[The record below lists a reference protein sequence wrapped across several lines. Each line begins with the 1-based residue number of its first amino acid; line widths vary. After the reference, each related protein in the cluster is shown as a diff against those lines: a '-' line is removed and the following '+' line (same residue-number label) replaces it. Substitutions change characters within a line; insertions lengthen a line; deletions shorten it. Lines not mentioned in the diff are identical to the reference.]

1 MPRLACGLE
10 YDGACFSGWQ
20 RQHHAPSVQDAVENA
35 LSTIADHPIRTAV
48 AGRTD
53 AGVHAAGQVIHFD
66 TDADRPLHAWQ
77 RGAGA
82 HLPPSV
88 SASWVKEVAD
98 DFHAR
103 YSATRRHYRYI
114 ILQRDAAAAGLL
126 AGKVTRM
133 PKTLDAERMHEA
145 AQALLGEHDFTS
157 FRAAE
162 CQARHPRRTLHRLD
176 VTAHG
181 SFVHLDVEADGFL
194 YHMVRILAGALMEV
208 GHGERPPEW
217 LAELLEMRD
226 RTAGGVTAPPDGLY
240 LMRVN
245 YPPECGI
252 PPPLWTP
259 DYSQPAS

>member
-10 YDGACFSGWQ
+10 YDGAGFNGWQ
-20 RQHHAPSVQDAVENA
+20 RQSHAPSVQDAVEEA
-35 LSTIADHPIRTAV
+35 FSAVADHPIRTAV

-53 AGVHAAGQVIHFD
+53 TGVHAAGQVIHFD
-66 TDADRPLHAWQ
+66 TTADRSLHAWQ

-82 HLPPSV
+82 HLPPAVSV
-88 SASWVKEVAD
+88 SWVREVAD

-103 YSATRRHYRYI
+103 YSAIRRHYRYI

-126 AGKVTRM
+126 AGKVTRI
-133 PKTLDAERMHEA
+133 PKTLDIEQMHRA

-162 CQARHPRRTLHRLD
+162 CQARHPRRTLFRLD
-176 VTAHG
+176 VTACG
-181 SFVHLDVEADGFL
+181 PFVHIDVEADGFL
-194 YHMVRILAGALMEV
+194 HHMVRILAGSLIDI
-208 GHGERPPEW
+208 GHGEHPPEW
-217 LAELLEMRD
+217 LAELLERRD
-226 RTAGGVTAPPDGLY
+226 RTAGGITAPPDGLY
-240 LMRVN
+240 LMSVN

-259 DYSQPAS
+259 DYSLHS

>member
-10 YDGACFSGWQ
+10 YDGARFSGWQ

-35 LSTIADHPIRTAV
+35 LSAVADHPVRTAV

-88 SASWVKEVAD
+88 SVSWVQEVAD

-114 ILQRDAAAAGLL
+114 VLQRDAAAAGLL
-126 AGKVTRM
+126 AGRVTRV
-133 PKTLDAERMHEA
+133 PKALDAERMHQA

-157 FRAAE
+157 FRAAG

-176 VTAHG
+176 VTVHG
-181 SFVHLDVEADGFL
+181 PFVHLDVEADGFL
-194 YHMVRILAGALMEV
+194 HHMVRILAGSLMDI
-208 GHGERPPEW
+208 GHAEQPPEW

-226 RTAGGVTAPPDGLY
+226 RTAGGITAPPDGLY

-245 YPPECGI
+245 YPRECGI

-259 DYSQPAS
+259 DYSQPAP

>member
-10 YDGACFSGWQ
+10 YDGAGFSGWQ
-20 RQHHAPSVQDAVENA
+20 CQQHAPSIQDAVEGA
-35 LSTIADHPIRTAV
+35 LSAVADHPVRTAV

-66 TDADRPLHAWQ
+66 TTADRPLHAWQ

-88 SASWVKEVAD
+88 SVSWVREVAG

-114 ILQRDAAAAGLL
+114 ILQRDAAAPGLL
-126 AGKVTRM
+126 AGKVARV
-133 PKTLDAERMHEA
+133 PRPLDAERMHQA
-145 AQALLGEHDFTS
+145 AQALLGKHDFTS

-162 CQARHPRRTLHRLD
+162 CQSRHPRRTLHRLD

-181 SFVHLDVEADGFL
+181 AFVHLDAEADGFL
-194 YHMVRILAGALMEV
+194 YHMVRILVGSLMDV
-208 GHGERPPEW
+208 GRGERPPEW
-217 LAELLEMRD
+217 LAELLERCD

-245 YPPECGI
+245 YPRECGI

-259 DYSQPAS
+259 DYSLTAS

>member
-20 RQHHAPSVQDAVENA
+20 RLSHAPSVQDAVEKA
-35 LSTIADHPIRTAV
+35 LSAVADQPIRAAV

-53 AGVHAAGQVIHFD
+53 AGVHAVGQVIHFD
-66 TDADRPLHAWQ
+66 TQADRTLHAWQ
-77 RGAGA
+77 RGTGA

-88 SASWVKEVAD
+88 SVSWVQEVAD

-103 YSATRRHYRYI
+103 YSAIRRHYRYI
-114 ILQRDAAAAGLL
+114 ILQRDGAAPGLL
-126 AGKVTRM
+126 AGKVTRVA
-133 PKTLDAERMHEA
+133 KSLDTERMHQA

-162 CQARHPRRTLHRLD
+162 CHARHPRRTLHRLD

-181 SFVHLDVEADGFL
+181 AFIHLDVEADGFL
-194 YHMVRILAGALMEV
+194 HHMVRILAGSLMEV
-208 GHGERPPEW
+208 GHGERAPEW
-217 LAELLEMRD
+217 LAELLERRD
-226 RTAGGVTAPPDGLY
+226 RTASGITAPPDGLY

-245 YPPECGI
+245 YPRECGI

-259 DYSQPAS
+259 DYNSPAP